1 MANFG
6 ILSTFILG
14 LFVPS
19 DDYIKTHLSNNYWR
33 LMFGIP
39 MATCAIRMLLFLFLF
54 RKDPTKKF

>member
-19 DDYIKTHLSNNYWR
+19 DDYIKTHLSNNY
-33 LMFGIP
+33 
-39 MATCAIRMLLFLFLF
+39 
-54 RKDPTKKF
+54 